1 MFYHNLIIL
10 DINFLIESK
19 RLSTKLDNYLDL
31 YVESVLPKKTI
42 VDYDEINNPYNIT
55 SLLKSSNL
63 GTLVTIDSIIGIDPE
78 SFKPNSNITVK
89 ITDDD
94 KKDGE
99 LSGVYSLLAGSIS
112 FERAKPDEDKII
124 CGISNIVLSRMES

>member
-1 MFYHNLIIL
+1 MMTFEGGELKEFNEPT
-10 DINFLIESK
+10 ESLNSDVVRHK
-19 RLSTKLDNYLDL
+19 KTSA
-31 YVESVLPKKTI
+31 KTI
-42 VDYDEINNPYNIT
+42 VDYDETNNPYNIT

-78 SFKPNSNITVK
+78 SFKPNSNITIK
-89 ITDDD
+89 IIDDN
-94 KKDGE
+94 KKDEE
-99 LSGVYSLLAGSIS
+99 LSGVYSLLSGSIS